1 VTTVAALGAG
11 ALGAAIAAR
20 LGEGGFDVCL
30 WNRTAARAESVA
42 AETERVVAA
51 GTIATAVA
59 DADVVLTVL
68 RDGAAVAAVAEEM
81 LPAMRPDAVWVQ
93 VSTVGPAEARKLRD
107 AAATHGIS
115 FLDAPVSGSTPQAQ
129 QGALVW
135 LVAGPE
141 AAVNNARPVL
151 AALGKE
157 IKVVGAAVEGSALKL
172 AINTWL
178 AASAVGIA
186 DVLKVCDALDLPHE
200 TLVSTLQ
207 ATPLAMPYALAKID
221 LMDKRQYP
229 LGFAV
234 DLALK
239 DVDLT
244 LENAKVKLPFV
255 EAVRERL
262 KATVDA
268 GHGREDVA
276 AVYETGQ

>member
-1 VTTVAALGAG
+1 VTTVAVLGAG
-11 ALGAAIAAR
+11 ALGAAIATR

-42 AETERVVAA
+42 AETDRVVAA

-68 RDGAAVAAVAEEM
+68 RDGPAVAAVAEEM
-81 LPAMRPDAVWVQ
+81 LAAMRPDAVWVQ
-93 VSTVGPAEARKLRD
+93 VSTVGPAEAHKLRD
-107 AAATHGIS
+107 TAAGHGIA

-141 AAVNNARPVL
+141 AAVNLARPVL
-151 AALGKE
+151 ERLGKE
-157 IKVVGAAVEGSALKL
+157 IKVVGAEVQGSALKL
-172 AINTWL
+172 ALNTWL

-200 TLVSTLQ
+200 TLVNTLQ
-207 ATPLAMPYALAKID
+207 ATPLAMPYAFAKID
-221 LMDKRQYP
+221 LIEKRQYP

-244 LENAKVKLPFV
+244 LENAKLKLPFV

-268 GHGREDVA
+268 GHGRDDVA